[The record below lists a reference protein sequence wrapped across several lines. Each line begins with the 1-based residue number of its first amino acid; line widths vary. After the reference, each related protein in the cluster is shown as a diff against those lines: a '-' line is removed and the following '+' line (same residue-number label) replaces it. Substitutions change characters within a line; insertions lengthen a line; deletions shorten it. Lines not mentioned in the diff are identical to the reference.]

1 MTRLAEIM
9 RLLYAPCPFCVGN
22 PFCTTVGQ
30 MCTMQCLALNRAA
43 LVKEA
48 REIRERQAL
57 LDPAPAMLAG
67 LAALRRER
75 QDAPG

>member
-9 RLLYAPCPFCVGN
+9 RLLYAPCPFCAGY
-22 PFCTTVGQ
+22 PFCTMGQ
-30 MCTMQCLALNRAA
+30 TCTMQCLALDRAA

-57 LDPAPAMLAG
+57 LDPAPAMLAA

>member
-1 MTRLAEIM
+1 MPGRDRLAEIM
-9 RLLYAPCPFCVGN
+9 RLLYAPCPCCVA
-22 PFCTTVGQ
+22 TAMGQ
-30 MCTMQCLALNRAA
+30 ACTMRCLALDRAA

-57 LDPAPAMLAG
+57 LDPAPAMLAA